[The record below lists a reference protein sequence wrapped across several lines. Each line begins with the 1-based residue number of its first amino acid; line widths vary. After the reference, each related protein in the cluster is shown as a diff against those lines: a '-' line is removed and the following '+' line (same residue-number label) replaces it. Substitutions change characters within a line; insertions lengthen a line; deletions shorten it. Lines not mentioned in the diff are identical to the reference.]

1 MAPKGSTDLAAR
13 PDRAILVA
21 VDRGVRDIGIG
32 WPVEESLAELAR
44 LADTA
49 GAEVVGTITQRMV
62 SPVAATYVGSG
73 KVQEIKDLVED
84 TEATFVIF
92 DDELSPRQQ
101 ANLEKQ
107 FGDNVRVADRTG
119 LILDIFAQHARTRE
133 GKLQV
138 ELATYQYEL
147 PRLRGMWVHL
157 EKEKLGGGLG
167 ARFGS
172 GESQLETD
180 RRLARKRISVLRRE
194 LEGIERERQ
203 TQRRERIERG
213 TTRVALVGYTNA
225 GKSTLLNALTGAGVL
240 AYDKL
245 FATLDSTTR
254 RLSLPSGRQ
263 ATITDTVG
271 FINKLPHDLVAAFKS
286 TLAEVIDADILL
298 HVVDVASPMRS
309 ESIATVNRV
318 LHDLGAADVPTI
330 LVWNKID
337 AMEDAADV
345 EALLAKHPSSVA
357 VSAANDQNLD
367 GLLDA
372 TERVAN
378 QQAKLMRLLVPYT
391 RGDLLELLRREGSIV
406 SLEHLAEGTA
416 VTAHVPQRFADSFSE
431 YEVAVG
437 E

>member
-1 MAPKGSTDLAAR
+1 MAPKGSTDLSAR

-21 VDRGVRDIGIG
+21 VDRGVRDVGVG
-32 WPVEESLAELAR
+32 WPVEDSLAELAR

-49 GAEVVGTITQRMV
+49 GAEVVGTATQRMV
-62 SPVAATYVGSG
+62 SPVAATYIGSG
-73 KVQEIKDLVED
+73 KVEEVKQLVD
-84 TEATFVIF
+84 DFEASFVIF

-101 ANLEKQ
+101 ANLEKAL
-107 FGDNVRVADRTG
+107 GEKVRVADRTG

-147 PRLRGMWVHL
+147 PRLRGMWQHL

-180 RRLARKRISVLRRE
+180 RRLARKRIAVLRRE
-194 LEGIERERQ
+194 LEKVERERQ
-203 TQRRERIERG
+203 TQRRERVESG
-213 TTRVALVGYTNA
+213 ATRVALVGYTNA

-254 RLSLPSGRQ
+254 RLALPTGRQ

-271 FINKLPHDLVAAFKS
+271 FINKLPHDLVAAFQS
-286 TLAEVIDADILL
+286 TLAEVVDADILL
-298 HVVDVASPMRS
+298 HVVDASSPMRA
-309 ESIATVNRV
+309 ESIATVERV
-318 LHDLGAADVPTI
+318 LHELGASSVPTI

-337 AMEDAADV
+337 AIEDASEV
-345 EALLAKHPSSVA
+345 NSLLAKHPSSVA
-357 VSAANDQNLD
+357 VSAVTGENLN

-372 TERVAN
+372 IERVAN
-378 QQAKLMRLLVPYT
+378 QQARLMSLMIPYT
-391 RGDLLELLRREGSIV
+391 RGDLLENLRREASIV
-406 SLEHLAEGTA
+406 SLEHVADGTA
-416 VTAHVPQRFADSFSE
+416 VTAYVPPRIADPFSE
-431 YEVAVG
+431 YMVEAG